1 MSTLITNRQRRW
13 LASALLLLLTFDA
26 YIPVGFMPAAG
37 TPFLLELCPDGGP
50 APGSMSMSDMP
61 MDMAMDM
68 PMDMPMEMSRDMP
81 TAAHHGGT
89 HAHFEHCPFGSAP
102 GAGPLSHGIVF
113 SPPLPASPKPFVLVD
128 PPLFASR
135 PQRAHQPRGPPS
147 PV

>member
-1 MSTLITNRQRRW
+1 MSTLITNRQRRR
-13 LASALLLLLTFDA
+13 LVSTLLLLLTFGA

-37 TPFLLELCPDGGP
+37 TPFLLEICPDAGLTP
-50 APGSMSMSDMP
+50 ASMLTSMSGMP
-61 MDMAMDM
+61 ADM
-68 PMDMPMEMSRDMP
+68 PMDMPMDMSM
-81 TAAHHGGT
+81 AVHHGGT
-89 HAHFEHCPFGSAP
+89 HTHFEHCPFGSAP

-113 SPPLPASPKPFVLVD
+113 SPPSPASPKPFVLVD